1 MFSKNLK
8 FIFLASLLIAVI
20 YPLANIFFVFPAFS
34 KLSINNAEKNAVRIG
49 RFLSEI
55 IVADDKNKVTNID
68 EIERAAK
75 TFNLYKI
82 RLYSSSGVTLYSTDP
97 ADISKEN
104 TKPYFH
110 EIVAEGQIYTQ
121 SVVKESTSAEGE
133 KVAYDVVET
142 YVPIMEASAFL
153 GAFEIYQNVTE
164 RNTALRQIASQ
175 FAIFSIVIMALFLLI
190 VLLMLL
196 RIDKDLLITDRQLPI
211 SRLQSPFAL
220 LLFMAISL
228 FIAESLVMT
237 LLSLWKIP
245 FPLMETLVDSSLL
258 VILAAPMIYFFVNRP
273 LLMHVAQYRKDQELI
288 AQHFHTEQIMR
299 RILLLSITN
308 LSLKQV
314 LEEFIQLITSFPW
327 LEVESKGAVFLVG
340 GNSDTL
346 DLMAHHNLNEA
357 LLNKC
362 AQVPFGTC
370 LCGKAALT
378 GKTVFSACLDEEH
391 HIRHE
396 GIEPHGHYC
405 VPFHSSAHELLG
417 VFTLYTKTG
426 ASRNPDAEETL
437 TAASHL
443 LAGVVERKKLE
454 EKLQQISITDELT
467 GLLNRRGFM
476 VQAAKCLKVAARNG
490 NKSMLFFADM
500 DNLKWINDDFGH
512 QVGDEALKKT
522 GDILKDTFRES
533 DIVGRMGG
541 DEFAVLFTSNVST
554 DHSSTMISRIEDRLA
569 AWNKREDL
577 KFDLSL
583 SIGLVEYN
591 PENPRTLEEMLAVA
605 DARMYK
611 AKQKKR
617 TDGV

>member
-8 FIFLASLLIAVI
+8 YIFLASLLIALI

-34 KLSINNAEKNAVRIG
+34 ELSIDNAEKNAVRIG
-49 RFLSEI
+49 RFLAET
-55 IVADDKNKVTNID
+55 IVADDKKKLTNID

-82 RLYSSSGVTLYSTDP
+82 KLYSSSGVTLYSTDP
-97 ADISKEN
+97 ADISEEN
-104 TKPYFH
+104 TEPYFR
-110 EIVAEGQIYTQ
+110 EIVAEGQIYTKF
-121 SVVKESTSAEGE
+121 VVKDSMSAEGV

-142 YVPIMEASAFL
+142 YVPIMEASTFL

-164 RNTALRQIASQ
+164 RNVALRQIASQ
-175 FAIFSIVIMALFLLI
+175 FAIFSIVIMAIFLLI
-190 VLLMLL
+190 MVLMLL
-196 RIDKDLLITDRQLPI
+196 RTDKDLLITDRQLPI
-211 SRLQSPFAL
+211 SRLQAPFAL
-220 LLFMAISL
+220 LLFMAVSL

-237 LLSLWKIP
+237 LLSLWNIP
-245 FPLMETLVDSSLL
+245 SPLMETLVDSSLL

-273 LLMHVAQYRKDQELI
+273 LLVHIAQSRKDQELI
-288 AQHFHTEQIMR
+288 AQHYHTEQIMR
-299 RILLLSITN
+299 QILLLSITN
-308 LSLKQV
+308 LSLKEV

-340 GNSDTL
+340 DKPDTL

-357 LLNKC
+357 LLSKC
-362 AQVPFGTC
+362 ALVPFGTC

-378 GKTVFSACLDEEH
+378 GKTVFSPCLDEEH
-391 HIRHE
+391 HIRYE

-405 VPFHSSAHELLG
+405 VPFYSSAHELLG
-417 VFTLYTKTG
+417 VFTLYTMAG
-426 ASRNPDAEETL
+426 AVRNPEAEETL

-476 VQAAKCLKVAARNG
+476 VQAVKCLKVAGRNS
-490 NKSMLFFADM
+490 NKSMLLFADM
-500 DNLKWINDDFGH
+500 DNLKGINDDLGH
-512 QVGDEALKKT
+512 QLGDEALKKT
-522 GDILKDTFRES
+522 GDILKNTFRDT

-541 DEFAVLFTSNVST
+541 DEFAVLFTTNVAT
-554 DHSSTMISRIEDRLA
+554 HHYSTMLSRIEDRIA
-569 AWNKREDL
+569 EWNKREDR

-583 SIGLVEYN
+583 SIGLVEHN
-591 PENPRTLEEMLAVA
+591 PENPRTLEEMLADA

-611 AKQKKR
+611 AKQKKKN
-617 TDGV
+617 